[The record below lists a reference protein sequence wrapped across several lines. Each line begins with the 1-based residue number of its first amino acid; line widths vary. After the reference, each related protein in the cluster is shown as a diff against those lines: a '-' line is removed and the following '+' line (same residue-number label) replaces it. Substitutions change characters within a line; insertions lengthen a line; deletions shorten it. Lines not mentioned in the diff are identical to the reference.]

1 MGRSQREKGK
11 AGEREFSKV
20 FAAETGLTCRRTQQF
35 AGRQGTSDVMVAE
48 LPDLH
53 IEVKYGARPPILS
66 AMRQAVDDK
75 RSEQFPLVAS
85 RQVSLT
91 ERGREWLVTCRL
103 GDLVEIARQLT
114 EAVK

>member
-35 AGRQGTSDVMVAE
+35 AGRDGTSDVMVAE

-53 IEVKYGARPPILS
+53 IEVKYGQQPQIMA
-66 AMRQAVDDK
+66 AMYQAVTDK
-75 RSEQFPLVAS
+75 RSEQLPLVAS
-85 RQVSLT
+85 RQVSLSQ
-91 ERGREWLVTCRL
+91 RGKEWLVTCRL